1 MSLQIELG
9 QDVFASDGEKVGSVD
24 RLVLNPETHAIEQFI
39 IHSGFFTRED
49 KLIETGLV
57 RSADQNGVRLNA
69 SSDEVHALPT
79 FVEENYAAASAGSL
93 TGGGVVIPNAGGVG
107 QLLYDAPRTG
117 RGYPG
122 TGSYFDPAPINPP
135 PLEPAS
141 NVPETDTIIDEGTD
155 VIGSN
160 GEKLGTVGEVAFGS
174 DGQLEAFIV
183 KAGLLFKHD
192 VRVSADQIAEIGAD
206 HVRLTITADEA
217 DTSSG

>member
-9 QDVFASDGEKVGSVD
+9 QDVIASDGEKVGSVD

-39 IHSGFFTRED
+39 VHSGFFTRED
-49 KLIETGLV
+49 KLIEAGLV
-57 RSADQNGVRLNA
+57 SSADQNGVRLNV
-69 SSDEVHALPT
+69 SSDEVHAFPT
-79 FVEENYAAASAGSL
+79 FVEEHYAAVSADQL
-93 TGGGVVIPNAGGVG
+93 TGGGIIIPNAGGVG

-122 TGSYFDPAPINPP
+122 TGSYFDPAPIDPP

-141 NVPETDTIIDEGTD
+141 NVPETDAIISEGTD

-160 GEKLGTVGEVAFGS
+160 GDKLGTVGEVTVGPN
-174 DGQLEAFIV
+174 GQLEAFIV

-192 VRVSADQIAEIGAD
+192 VRVSADQIAAIGSD

-217 DTSSG
+217 ERRG